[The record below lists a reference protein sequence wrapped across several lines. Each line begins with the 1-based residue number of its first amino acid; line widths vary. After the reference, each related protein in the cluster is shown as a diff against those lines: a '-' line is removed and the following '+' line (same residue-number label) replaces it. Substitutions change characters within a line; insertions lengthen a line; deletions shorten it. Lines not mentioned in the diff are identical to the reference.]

1 MERGN
6 RVSSGTLAFRTVR
19 VLVVAACLGPMSLA
33 GAGEWPQILGPERNG
48 IADDESIVDSFAAAG
63 PKTVW
68 HYAVGEGFA
77 GVAVAEG
84 RVVLFHRRGA
94 EELAEALEAKTGK
107 PLWKQSFR
115 ASYRGGVSADHGPR
129 CVPVIQKGRV
139 FLFGAAG
146 DLHCLSLDQGES
158 IWSRAAGREFSIPE
172 SYFGA
177 GSTPIVEGDKLL
189 VNVGGKSGAGI
200 VAFSLANG
208 TTLWQK
214 TDEQASYS
222 SPIAVTEDG
231 VRQVIFVTRLSAMSV
246 DPADGTV
253 RWRFPFGARGPTVNA
268 ANPLAFDGHLFLSAS
283 YGVGAVYA
291 DFTRDRAETLWNNND
306 TMSSQYSTCVRFQG
320 FLYGIDG
327 RQDVGSARLRCFDPV
342 TGKVRWSKDRFGMAS
357 LILADEKLLV
367 MKDDG
372 SLILARATPDAY
384 RELGQARILQGTTRA
399 LPALAGG
406 LLYVR
411 DTDTLKCVDLR
422 GTPRNSK

>member
-1 MERGN
+1 MVFRI
-6 RVSSGTLAFRTVR
+6 FRTL
-19 VLVVAACLGPMSLA
+19 VLAACLGPLSIV

-48 IADDESIVDSFAAAG
+48 IAARESIVELLPAAG

-68 HYAVGEGFA
+68 QYEVGEGFA
-77 GVAVAEG
+77 GVAVAGG

-94 EELAEALEAKTGK
+94 EELAEALDAETGQR
-107 PLWKQSFR
+107 LWKRSFR
-115 ASYRGGVSADHGPR
+115 ARYGGGVSADHGPR
-129 CVPVIQKGRV
+129 CVPVMHEGRV

-146 DLHCLSLDQGES
+146 DLHCVSLEDGRP
-158 IWSRAAGREFSIPE
+158 IWTRATGREFSIPD

-177 GSTPIVEGDKLL
+177 GSTPIVEGDQLL

-200 VAFSLANG
+200 VAFALTDG
-208 TTLWQK
+208 TTVWQK

-222 SPIAVTEDG
+222 SPVAVTEDG
-231 VRQVIFVTRLSAMSV
+231 VRHVIFVTRYSAVSV
-246 DPADGTV
+246 NPADGTI

-268 ANPLAFDGHLFLSAS
+268 ANPLVFDGHLFLSAS

-291 DFTRDRAETLWNNND
+291 DFSSDRAEKLWSNND

-327 RQDVGSARLRCFDPV
+327 RQDVGSARLRCFDPA
-342 TGKVRWSKDRFGMAS
+342 TGKVRWSQDQFGMAS
-357 LILADEKLLV
+357 LILADGKLIV

-372 SLILARATPDAY
+372 TLVLASASPEAY
-384 RELGQARILQGTTRA
+384 RELGQSRILQRTTRA

-422 GTPRNSK
+422 GKPRNSK